1 LTVLALTY
9 WASDAMINRYFK
21 HPEKLI

>member
-1 LTVLALTY
+1 VLALTY
-9 WASDAMINRYFK
+9 WATEAMTDRYFK